1 MIQYKNKKIK
11 NGIREYYN
19 ETQGLNPSVKLEKNR
34 TGTLNEKDK
43 NYYLIFV
50 LFIFFKAKNKMY
62 IVFYIYCY
70 RIGRVVLT
78 RMKN

>member
-19 ETQGLNPSVKLEKNR
+19 ETQGLNPSVKLEQNR

-50 LFIFFKAKNKMY
+50 LFIFLKQKTKCILYFTF
-62 IVFYIYCY
+62 IVIE
-70 RIGRVVLT
+70 
-78 RMKN
+78 

>member
-50 LFIFFKAKNKMY
+50 LFIFLKQKTKCILYFTF
-62 IVFYIYCY
+62 IVIE
-70 RIGRVVLT
+70 
-78 RMKN
+78 